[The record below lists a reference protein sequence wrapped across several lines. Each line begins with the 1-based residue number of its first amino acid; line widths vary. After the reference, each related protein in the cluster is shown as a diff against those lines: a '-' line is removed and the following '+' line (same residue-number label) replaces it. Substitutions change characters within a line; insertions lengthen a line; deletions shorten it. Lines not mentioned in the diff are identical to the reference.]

1 MAYKRFFYRNG
12 KRFGPYYYE
21 SYRDKSGKIK
31 KRYIGMNPD
40 KNIKENLAS
49 NKQIEENIDKKDL
62 NEVTSNDSNLRTL
75 IILIIL
81 LFLTDILSF
90 YFLLVLES

>member
-12 KRFGPYYYE
+12 KKFGPYYYE

-40 KNIKENLAS
+40 KNIKENANS
-49 NKQIEENIDKKDL
+49 NKQIEENINKKDL
-62 NEVTSNDSNLRTL
+62 NEVIPTKSN
-75 IILIIL
+75 IIL
-81 LFLTDILSF
+81 LV
-90 YFLLVLES
+90 LLVLALILMDLFAIFYYV